1 MPKFPDPTKGYG
13 ATPVAGA
20 IDLSVP
26 TTPPPV
32 DPSSPQTAA
41 EAGSTPEPKSV
52 TPPLYV
58 QPTPPPLS
66 VADHPQD
73 VPPVK
78 NIVQPGP
85 FRNLIPIVIG
95 LGALVLLA
103 VLGFAVLPKLFT
115 KTSGPV
121 TLTYWGLWEPS
132 SVMQGVIADYE
143 SANPNVKINYT
154 MQNAKNYRT
163 RFLSAATQANPPDI
177 VRIHNTWLPMLK
189 KDLSPAPE
197 TILKA
202 SDLSDYY
209 PIVQKN
215 FVSGGKIY
223 ALPLEIDGLALLYN
237 EDIFKETGST
247 PPADWNTLRKLAFDL
262 TKTNPETKIIERAGV
277 ALGTTNNVEHWSD
290 ILGLLI
296 LQNSGN
302 PGKPSET
309 AVQDALTFYTIVST
323 QDKSWDASQPNS
335 VYAFATGTVAMIIAP
350 SWQISEI
357 KAINPNL
364 NFKVA
369 PAPVLPSA
377 NYAWASYWAEA
388 VPLYSKNQAEAWK
401 FIKYLSSP
409 AVLQKMYAGATQ
421 IRALGEPYPL
431 VSLGSSLA
439 SDPLAAPFVAQGP
452 NYKSWYLADRT
463 YDDGLNDGLSK
474 YYEDAIN
481 AINGGSTVGSI
492 LKTLDDG
499 VTQVLTKYPEAK

>member
-13 ATPVAGA
+13 GTPVSGA
-20 IDLSVP
+20 IDLSAP
-26 TTPPPV
+26 APDLSAP
-32 DPSSPQTAA
+32 DPSIPPTDA
-41 EAGSTPEPKSV
+41 PPKPVS
-52 TPPLYV
+52 PPLYV
-58 QPTPPPLS
+58 APTPDPIQSPPQS
-66 VADHPQD
+66 TASNPRPQT
-73 VPPVK
+73 V
-78 NIVQPGP
+78 VQSGP
-85 FRNLIPIVIG
+85 FRNLIPLVIG
-95 LGALVLLA
+95 LGALALLA
-103 VLGFAVLPKLFT
+103 VLGFTVLPKLFT
-115 KTSGPV
+115 KSSGPV

-132 SVMQGVIADYE
+132 YVLQGVIADYE
-143 SANPNVKINYT
+143 SANPNVNYT

-163 RFLSAATQANPPDI
+163 RFLSAGTQANPPDI

-302 PGKPSET
+302 PGEPSET

-388 VPLYSKNQAEAWK
+388 VPIYSKNQTEAWK

-409 AVLQKMYAGATQ
+409 AVLQKMYAGASQ

-431 VSLGSSLA
+431 VSLGSILA
-439 SDPLAAPFVAQGP
+439 SDPLAAPFVSQGP

-499 VTQVLTKYPEAK
+499 VTQVLAKYPEAK